1 MFWDFFDICVF
12 QVAENMW
19 DFQIIVPFSPWSLE
33 AYKMITNEEI
43 DIQLRI
49 LAIWVGKDRVTV
61 ELFWILMFE
70 SYSKR
75 AQNWQADT
83 HTHTHTHT
91 RTRTRTHT
99 HTRAMHRTP
108 SVRRK
113 DLPVLSIC
121 FTFWNKY
128 ILPINIS

>member
-1 MFWDFFDICVF
+1 
-12 QVAENMW
+12 
-19 DFQIIVPFSPWSLE
+19 
-33 AYKMITNEEI
+33 MITNEEI

-49 LAIWVGKDRVTV
+49 LAVWDGKDRVTV

-75 AQNWQADT
+75 AQDWQADT
-83 HTHTHTHT
+83 HTHTH
-91 RTRTRTHT
+91 THT

-113 DLPVLSIC
+113 ELPVLSIC
-121 FTFWNKY
+121 FTF
-128 ILPINIS
+128 